1 MDRIMLLITDRTETP
16 GYTVGKYSDQ
26 RTYTVRLVCDP
37 GYSDKRLTRLVSALR
52 GEARRGLMQGI
63 LKINLEHYPTSVHAR
78 SLVDGS

>member
-1 MDRIMLLITDRTETP
+1 MLLITDRTETP

-52 GEARRGLMQGI
+52 GEARADAGHTEDQSRTL
-63 LKINLEHYPTSVHAR
+63 PDFRTR
-78 SLVDGS
+78 PLVG